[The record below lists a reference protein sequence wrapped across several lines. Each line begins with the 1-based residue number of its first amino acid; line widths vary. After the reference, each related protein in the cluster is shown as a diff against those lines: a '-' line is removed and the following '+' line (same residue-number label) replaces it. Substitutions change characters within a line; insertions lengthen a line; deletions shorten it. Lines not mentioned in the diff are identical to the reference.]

1 MQAMDYGHELVF
13 GTFIT
18 PTNQPG
24 GHPVELAQ
32 LSERVGL
39 DLATFQDH
47 PYQPG
52 FHDTW
57 TLMSYIA
64 ARIER
69 ISFTANVLNLPL
81 RQPVVM
87 ARSAASLDLL
97 TGGRIELGLG
107 AGAFWDA
114 IEAAG
119 GRRLSAGQAVTALEE
134 AIEIIRAVWDADH
147 PGAVRVHGDYYDV
160 NGAKRGPAPAHPIGI
175 WLGAYK
181 PRMLRLTGRAAD
193 GWLPSL
199 GYLPGG
205 PSDLVELNAHIDDGA
220 SAAGRDPRAV
230 RRLLN
235 ISGRFST
242 TSTGILDGPSDQWAE
257 ELAGFTLDYGITG
270 FVLGTDDRVTIE
282 RFAGEVAPAVR
293 ELVAAERSGLPAS
306 DANDP
311 AHTIPHQATDLGST
325 VFATTPTLDDGIR
338 LSNHSRWD
346 ESTRPAAPAAPAG
359 YVYTEQA

>member
-1 MQAMDYGHELVF
+1 MDYGHELVF

-64 ARIER
+64 ARTER

-134 AIEIIRAVWDADH
+134 AIEIIRAVLGRFGLREDH
-147 PGAVRVHGDYYDV
+147 RKRVSDDVVDVMGEACLSGSQGGDLLGRTTCGPGRPPRPTAVHRIAPTTRATSGPVPGTR
-160 NGAKRGPAPAHPIGI
+160 AAPAPA
-175 WLGAYK
+175 
-181 PRMLRLTGRAAD
+181 
-193 GWLPSL
+193 
-199 GYLPGG
+199 
-205 PSDLVELNAHIDDGA
+205 
-220 SAAGRDPRAV
+220 
-230 RRLLN
+230 RR
-235 ISGRFST
+235 SGR
-242 TSTGILDGPSDQWAE
+242 
-257 ELAGFTLDYGITG
+257 
-270 FVLGTDDRVTIE
+270 
-282 RFAGEVAPAVR
+282 
-293 ELVAAERSGLPAS
+293 
-306 DANDP
+306 
-311 AHTIPHQATDLGST
+311 
-325 VFATTPTLDDGIR
+325 
-338 LSNHSRWD
+338 
-346 ESTRPAAPAAPAG
+346 
-359 YVYTEQA
+359 